1 MISNTKESI
10 RYDCDSFDSSRNTVA
25 DDHNY
30 QDTTVMINCNN
41 NFEFPI
47 LSAEKN
53 LEEFRVRCS
62 IIPIKMHSA
71 RVFAIFHY
79 YYYCN

>member
-10 RYDCDSFDSSRNTVA
+10 RYDCDSSIA

-53 LEEFRVRCS
+53 LGFG
-62 IIPIKMHSA
+62 
-71 RVFAIFHY
+71 
-79 YYYCN
+79 